1 MKKVI
6 MSIERKD
13 PEIGLMRAQKETGGF
28 SIYEGGN
35 LSMTALIGDGR
46 CICTKC
52 QAFYISEHKKR
63 KAENEKLKNKGGG

>member
-1 MKKVI
+1 

-28 SIYEGGN
+28 SMYEGGN

-46 CICTKC
+46 CICDRC
-52 QAFYISEHKKR
+52 QEVYKQEAKKR
-63 KAENEKLKNKGGG
+63 KAENDKLRARI